1 MRKREFLVIGAAA
14 AALPFWLAGCRTTSQ
29 TPSPTTDPV
38 ELRRAI
44 DTESDAALQR
54 LYKEVAG
61 SREVIQSAQ
70 GVLVLPNV
78 VKGGLIFGGAGGN
91 GVLRV
96 ADKSASYWRMS
107 EAQIGLLGGAQSQ
120 SIFIVF
126 LTPQALEGFTKGS
139 GWTGG
144 ADATVAVSSVGR
156 NSAIKAPTAHQPIA
170 AYVLSNGGLMAGLSF
185 QGTKFT
191 RLELGAPMA

>member
-1 MRKREFLVIGAAA
+1 MRKREFVVMAVAAA
-14 AALPFWLAGCRTTSQ
+14 TSPLWLAGCTTASKA
-29 TPSPTTDPV
+29 PTATSNPA
-38 ELRRAI
+38 ELRGAI
-44 DTESDAALQR
+44 DTEADAALAR
-54 LYKEVAG
+54 LYKDVSG
-61 SREVIQSAQ
+61 SRELIQSAQ

-78 VKGGLIFGGAGGN
+78 VSGGLIFGGAGGN

-126 LTPQALEGFTKGS
+126 LTPGALEGFTKGS
-139 GWTGG
+139 GWSAG
-144 ADATVAVSSVGR
+144 ADATIAVSNVGR
-156 NSAIKAPTAHQPIA
+156 NSAIKAPTPQQPIA
-170 AYVLSNGGLMAGLSF
+170 AYVLTNTGLMAGLSF

-191 RLELGAPMA
+191 RLAV

>member
-14 AALPFWLAGCRTTSQ
+14 AATPLLLAGCRTTRQ
-29 TPSPTTDPV
+29 APSATTDPE
-38 ELRRAI
+38 ELRRAL
-44 DTESDAALQR
+44 DTESDAALAR
-54 LYKEVAG
+54 RYHEVSG
-61 SREVIQSAQ
+61 SRELIQSAQ

-78 VKGGLIFGGAGGN
+78 VSGGLIFGGAGGN

-126 LTPQALEGFTKGS
+126 LTPGALEGFTKGS
-139 GWTGG
+139 GWSAG
-144 ADATVAVSSVGR
+144 ADATVAVSNVGR
-156 NSAIKAPTAHQPIA
+156 NSAIKAPTPQQPIA
-170 AYVLSNGGLMAGLSF
+170 AYVLTNTGLMAGLSF

-191 RLELGAPMA
+191 RLQV

>member
-1 MRKREFLVIGAAA
+1 MRKREFVVLAAA
-14 AALPFWLAGCRTTSQ
+14 AAAAPFWLAGCRTTSQ
-29 TPSPTTDPV
+29 TPSPTTDPA

-44 DTESDAALQR
+44 DTESDAALAR
-54 LYKEVAG
+54 LYKEVSG
-61 SREVIQSAQ
+61 SRELIQSAQ

-78 VKGGLIFGGAGGN
+78 VSGGLIFGGAGGN

-120 SIFIVF
+120 SIFMVF
-126 LTPQALEGFTKGS
+126 LTPGALEGFTKGS
-139 GWTGG
+139 GWSAG
-144 ADATVAVSSVGR
+144 ADATVAVSNVGR
-156 NSAIKAPTAHQPIA
+156 NSAIKAPTPQQPIA
-170 AYVLSNGGLMAGLSF
+170 AYVLTNTGLMAGLSF

-191 RLELGAPMA
+191 RLAV